1 MERPVIGLTTGRRN
15 LFTVADRRQDSLIGC
30 DIDYVES
37 VTRSGG
43 APVLLPRLDDLSV
56 CRCFTEVIDGLLL
69 TGGGDI
75 VSLRYGEE
83 PHPSSRY
90 QDPVRD
96 EMEFELLRLAI
107 ERGIPVLG
115 ICRGLQVINVGLGG
129 TLIQDIP
136 SQVSAAVQHW
146 TNAVDT
152 VLCHTVYIEEGSL
165 LAQVLGMTKLATNS
179 WHHQSVNKVGK
190 GLKVNCR
197 TSDGVVEGLE
207 STEGLPVLAVQFHPE
222 ESSLSYPIFQ
232 KLFDWLVLESK
243 NYKAKRGR
251 AL

>member
-1 MERPVIGLTTGRRN
+1 
-15 LFTVADRRQDSLIGC
+15 
-30 DIDYVES
+30 
-37 VTRSGG
+37 
-43 APVLLPRLDDLSV
+43 
-56 CRCFTEVIDGLLL
+56 
-69 TGGGDI
+69 
-75 VSLRYGEE
+75 
-83 PHPSSRY
+83 
-90 QDPVRD
+90 
-96 EMEFELLRLAI
+96 MEFELLRLAI